1 MSNLSKVL
9 WFVSGVIAGIGYI
22 FATFYF
28 LIKRKDP
35 SRWLSLMFLL
45 GPFGSVLV
53 YIIARKEHRD
63 LALISLYLLA
73 GFLVWVPISLY
84 LKIDP
89 LYQIKAYVNGWLLGV

>member
-9 WFVSGVIAGIGYI
+9 WFISGVIAGIGYI
-22 FATFYF
+22 FATFYL

-45 GPFGSVLV
+45 GPFGSVIV
-53 YIIARKEHRD
+53 YIIARKEHKD

-73 GFLVWVPISLY
+73 GFIIWVPISLY

-89 LYQIKAYVNGWLLGV
+89 LYQIENYVNGWLLGV